1 MKQIDYWFSLKNKK
15 RIVIKIGSSS
25 LIHKNTGAINYNK
38 IEKLTR
44 LICDLKNMGK
54 EVILVSSGAVAIGR
68 KELKIKKKP
77 LTLDEKQACAAIG
90 QSTLMTIYSK
100 IFKEYNEKV
109 AQVLITKIG
118 LQMDHCCE
126 NISNTIEALLKLDT
140 VPIAN
145 ENDTVSPEE
154 IVFGDNDTLSAI
166 ISVLSKAELL
176 IILTDIDGLYT
187 EDPHLNKNA
196 KLIDTVVGKKP
207 KLYKIATNTTSD
219 VGTGGMYTKVKA
231 SEIVNDAG
239 IDMVVTNSNNLNN
252 ILRIVNGKRSGTLFV
267 ANKKENFKLEKYLK

>member
-1 MKQIDYWFSLKNKK
+1 MKHIDYWFSLKNKK

-68 KELKIKKKP
+68 KELSLKKKP

-100 IFKEYNEKV
+100 IFKEYNEKT
-109 AQVLITKIG
+109 AQILITKIG

-140 VPIAN
+140 IPIAN

-166 ISVLSKAELL
+166 ISVLAKAELL

-187 EDPHLNKNA
+187 EDPHLNKTA

-207 KLYKIATNTTSD
+207 KLYKIATDTTSD
-219 VGTGGMYTKVKA
+219 VGTGGMYTKIKA

-252 ILRIVNGKRSGTLFV
+252 IFRIVNGKRSGTLFV
-267 ANKKENFKLEKYLK
+267 AKKRENFKLEKYLK

>member
-187 EDPHLNKNA
+187 EDPHLNKDA

>member
-1 MKQIDYWFSLKNKK
+1 MKQVDYWFSLKNKK

-176 IILTDIDGLYT
+176 IILTDTDGLYT
-187 EDPHLNKNA
+187 EDPHLNKDA

>member
-1 MKQIDYWFSLKNKK
+1 MKHIDYWFSLKNKK

-68 KELKIKKKP
+68 KELSLKKKP

-90 QSTLMTIYSK
+90 QSTLMTIYGK
-100 IFKEYNEKV
+100 IFKEYNEKT
-109 AQVLITKIG
+109 AQILITKIG

-166 ISVLSKAELL
+166 ISVLAKAELL

-219 VGTGGMYTKVKA
+219 VGTGGMYTKIKA

-239 IDMVVTNSNNLNN
+239 IDMVVTNSNRLNN
-252 ILRIVNGKRSGTLFV
+252 VLRIVNGKRSGTLFV
-267 ANKKENFKLEKYLK
+267 AKKRENFKLEKYLK

>member
-196 KLIDTVVGKKP
+196 KLIDTVVGRKP

>member
-90 QSTLMTIYSK
+90 QGTLMTIYSK

-166 ISVLSKAELL
+166 ISVLAKAELL
-176 IILTDIDGLYT
+176 IILTDTDGLYT
-187 EDPHLNKNA
+187 EDPNLNKNA
-196 KLIDTVVGKKP
+196 KLIDTVIGKKP
-207 KLYKIATNTTSD
+207 KLYKIAANTTND

-239 IDMVVTNSNNLNN
+239 IDMVVTNSNRLDN
-252 ILRIVNGKRSGTLFV
+252 IMKIINGKKSGTLFV
-267 ANKKENFKLEKYLK
+267 ANKKEKFKLEKYLK

>member
-100 IFKEYNEKV
+100 IFKEYNENV

-187 EDPHLNKNA
+187 EDPHLNKDA

>member
-140 VPIAN
+140 IPIAN

-187 EDPHLNKNA
+187 EDPHLNKDA

>member
-140 VPIAN
+140 IPIAN

-166 ISVLSKAELL
+166 ISVLAKAELL

-187 EDPHLNKNA
+187 EDPHLNKDA

>member
-100 IFKEYNEKV
+100 IFKEYNENV

-166 ISVLSKAELL
+166 ISVLAKAELL

-187 EDPHLNKNA
+187 EDPHLNKDA

>member
-1 MKQIDYWFSLKNKK
+1 MKHIDYWFSLKNKK

-90 QSTLMTIYSK
+90 QSTLMTIYGK
-100 IFKEYNEKV
+100 IFKEYNEKT
-109 AQVLITKIG
+109 AQILITKIG

-166 ISVLSKAELL
+166 ISVLAKAELL

-219 VGTGGMYTKVKA
+219 VGTGGMHTKIKA

-239 IDMVVTNSNNLNN
+239 IDMVVTNSNRLNN
-252 ILRIVNGKRSGTLFV
+252 VLRIVNGKRSGTLFV
-267 ANKKENFKLEKYLK
+267 AKKRENFKLEKYLK

>member
-1 MKQIDYWFSLKNKK
+1 MKHIDYWFSLKNKK

-90 QSTLMTIYSK
+90 QSTLMTIYGK
-100 IFKEYNEKV
+100 IFKEYNEKT
-109 AQVLITKIG
+109 AQILITKIG

-166 ISVLSKAELL
+166 ISVLAKAELL

-219 VGTGGMYTKVKA
+219 VGTGGMYTKIKA

-239 IDMVVTNSNNLNN
+239 IDMVVTNSNRLNN
-252 ILRIVNGKRSGTLFV
+252 VLRIVNGKRSGTLFV
-267 ANKKENFKLEKYLK
+267 AKKRENFKLEKYLK

>member
-100 IFKEYNEKV
+100 IFKEYNEKA

-126 NISNTIEALLKLDT
+126 NISNTIEALLKE
-140 VPIAN
+140 AN
-145 ENDTVSPEE
+145 SN
-154 IVFGDNDTLSAI
+154 I
-166 ISVLSKAELL
+166 K
-176 IILTDIDGLYT
+176 DIKVYIGSCIK
-187 EDPHLNKNA
+187 EKNYCY
-196 KLIDTVVGKKP
+196 DRYP
-207 KLYKIATNTTSD
+207 KWATNT
-219 VGTGGMYTKVKA
+219 KVWK
-231 SEIVNDAG
+231 
-239 IDMVVTNSNNLNN
+239 NN
-252 ILRIVNGKRSGTLFV
+252 IKKKDNYYYIDLISSIKNQLYEQGIAEKQIKVSPYDTYTHPNYYSHTNEVRNEAKPNGQNFV
-267 ANKKENFKLEKYLK
+267 GCFYKEI

>member
-166 ISVLSKAELL
+166 ISVLAKAELL

-187 EDPHLNKNA
+187 EDPHLNKDA

>member
-100 IFKEYNEKV
+100 IFKEYNEKA

-140 VPIAN
+140 IPIAN

-187 EDPHLNKNA
+187 EDPHLNKDA

-267 ANKKENFKLEKYLK
+267 AKKRENFKLEKYLK